1 MIQFNIG
8 EKFLTR
14 NQDETSANQSGEQ
27 DAALHFGSEE

>member
-1 MIQFNIG
+1 MIKFNIR
-8 EKFLTR
+8 ENCLTR